1 MNCGEKAFALLKTG
15 FPVRLKGI
23 IMFRSKRQEEIL
35 ESTEKK
41 LARMFE
47 EFNAEK
53 NPGDNGRLVCETR
66 CTMARI
72 RSFSDFMYLMRVKP
86 LQTACYYG
94 AAVFFLLTLAAV
106 WCSEWLLTGIF
117 AVIFFILAT
126 APHNMRIHYFNKRAD
141 KLEDSF
147 GKLISADFS
156 GEESIVLT
164 ISSLPDEEKEDDS
177 EEQESRAGG
186 SAALHDSSA
195 EVIELPYSSIAAAFE
210 CSHSFYIFPDNSAAK
225 NNGADSGSHK
235 TDAIICDKT
244 QFICGTPM
252 QLRDR
257 LIKACGR
264 HFKIKTKKA

>member
-1 MNCGEKAFALLKTG
+1 MLSVFRRAAGGVSRK
-15 FPVRLKGI
+15 FPGGLKGN
-23 IMFRSKRQEEIL
+23 IMFKSKRQQEIL

-53 NPGDNGRLVCETR
+53 NPGDSGRLVCETR

-72 RSFSDFMYLMRVKP
+72 RSFSDFMYLMKVRP

-106 WCSEWLLTGIF
+106 WCSEWLLTAIF
-117 AVIFFILAT
+117 AVIFLILAT
-126 APHNMRIHYFNKRAD
+126 APHNMRIQYFNKRAD
-141 KLEDSF
+141 KLEESF

-156 GEESIVLT
+156 GDESLILT
-164 ISSLPDEEKEDDS
+164 VSSLPDEETGDAS
-177 EEQESRAGG
+177 GEQEARAGS

-195 EVIELPYSSIAAAFE
+195 EISEIPYSQIAAAFE
-210 CSHSFYIFPDNSAAK
+210 CSHSFYIFPERTDGK
-225 NNGADSGSHK
+225 K
-235 TDAIICDKT
+235 PDAIICDKT

-257 LIKACGR
+257 LIRACGR
-264 HFKIKTKKA
+264 RFKIKTKKA